1 MVMSSNI
8 INKHHPKFDV
18 IIVIGSGSQFLLE
31 RGKINGSTATPGSF
45 WYSWPYSARLAVN

>member
-8 INKHHPKFDV
+8 INIHHQKFDV

-31 RGKINGSTATPGSF
+31 RGKINGRTATPGSC
-45 WYSWPYSARLAVN
+45 WYSWPYAVQGWQ

>member
-8 INKHHPKFDV
+8 INIHHQKFDA

-31 RGKINGSTATPGSF
+31 RGKINGSMATPGSC
-45 WYSWPYSARLAVN
+45 WYSWPYAVQGWQ